1 MPSSRLGF
9 ALAPPSHM
17 DFIMTLL
24 IVVLSMVLGIL
35 AARGMLELMFAAMS
49 RPKEPS

>member
-1 MPSSRLGF
+1 
-9 ALAPPSHM
+9 
-17 DFIMTLL
+17 
-24 IVVLSMVLGIL
+24 MVLGIL